1 MPPLPQFGNVSF
13 YTDTDASHARPNH
26 GWFEQYMIG
35 THGLCSVYDPPVSY
49 WCSAHP
55 SGGGAFAF
63 RTPSGLTPKP
73 NALPHLPYRD
83 VTDAVFFVWR
93 PYRWANW
100 MFEVASYDRERA
112 NFTFG
117 RGGNQG
123 ARGDNS
129 GGDWFVEN
137 VFEELDWPGEVN
149 RRRRLSPPPVSLIHP
164 PRPLT
169 LSPPHPLTLSPLP

>member
-1 MPPLPQFGNVSF
+1 MSGPGAEAVLVPLGGRG
-13 YTDTDASHARPNH
+13 AARGARP
-26 GWFEQYMIG
+26 GARRVQ
-35 THGLCSVYDPPVSY
+35 VSY
-49 WCSAHP
+49 WCSEKP

-123 ARGDNS
+123 ARGDNR

-149 RRRRLSPPPVSLIHP
+149 RRRRLSPPLSL
-164 PRPLT
+164 
-169 LSPPHPLTLSPLP
+169 